1 MKKSLLF
8 GAALAIAF
16 AGNAKEASHVQ
27 RENVNFEQS
36 AVKAADLYSNVSC
49 IDATRELSKKEIKGL
64 KEAATAIPAA
74 YYKRPAGTTY
84 IGMSPS
90 TYNLKYSFLAVPA
103 YTELNWKNAS
113 VGATSILW
121 EYCDGILPDYSDFSY
136 AQSTAEEIT
145 TPKYTELGSYSA
157 PYLQASN
164 ELGDS
169 IFTTVDYLSIDPY
182 IYIESINEYFY
193 NTNMRYDADLIAY
206 IGATMI
212 NNAQSAKSLD
222 SKYGFTE
229 AGFTDVKLDAVAE
242 LYRKPAKP
250 YLLSSICAHL
260 CDLNAGA
267 QPLNVKAT
275 VYSVTLDEDG
285 DVAELGD
292 VLFTGSGDNSMYE
305 SGRQWQTIV
314 WEVAG
319 EDAAGRPTD
328 LIIDDNIL
336 VVLEAE
342 DEATSFAQYLWAS
355 PSAFVMDDIK
365 NTLYD
370 EDVCSYVI
378 ASASANGERGSF
390 ILPYAGA
397 YYMDDNV
404 TVGAMKSFPI
414 QILAETYYLDSEETE
429 FIAPT
434 ETESSKTFAVN
445 SFYSCEAWSVYAEDY
460 NGEEADWIEFG
471 LENVM
476 TTDDAF
482 TGVVNTTLTVGA
494 LPEGL
499 TGREANVEISYL
511 GAVLNIHVLQGESG
525 VKGVTVKSANY
536 VNVVGDDFVV
546 KAASDVTK
554 AEVYTAAGVKV
565 AEAAVNGTTSINAAG
580 LANGVYFVKLNNGK
594 TVKVVK

>member
-36 AVKAADLYSNVSC
+36 AVKAADRYSNVSC

-84 IGMSPS
+84 IGMTPMTRS
-90 TYNLKYSFLAVPA
+90 LKYSFLAVPA

-145 TPKYTELGSYSA
+145 TPKYTELVSYSA

-182 IYIESINEYFY
+182 VYNESINEYFY
-193 NTNMRYDADLIAY
+193 NTNIRPDADV
-206 IGATMI
+206 IGYLGGTMI
-212 NNAQSAKSLD
+212 NNAQSSKSLD

-260 CDLNAGA
+260 CDLNGGS

-275 VYSVTLDEDG
+275 VCSVTVDEYG
-285 DVAELGD
+285 HVVGLGD
-292 VLFTGSGDNSMYE
+292 VLYTGSGDNSMYE
-305 SGRQWQTIV
+305 TGRQWQTII
-314 WEVAG
+314 WNNVAG

-328 LIIDDNIL
+328 LVIDDNIL

-355 PSAFVMDDIK
+355 PSALVMDDLQ
-365 NTLYD
+365 NTVSD
-370 EDVCSYVI
+370 DVCSYVI
-378 ASASANGERGSF
+378 ASASAGGETHTF
-390 ILPYAGA
+390 VLPYAGA

-414 QILAETYYLDSEETE
+414 QIVAETYYLDSEETE

-445 SFYSCEAWSVYAEDY
+445 SFYSYEAWSVYAEDY

-471 LENVM
+471 LENVE
-476 TTDDAF
+476 DNKGNF
-482 TGVVNTTLTVGA
+482 IGVVNTTLTVGA

-499 TGREANVEISYL
+499 AGREANVEISYL
-511 GAVLNIHVLQGESG
+511 GAVLNIHVQQGESG

>member
-16 AGNAKEASHVQ
+16 VGNAKEASHVQ

-36 AVKAADLYSNVSC
+36 AVKAADRFSKVSC
-49 IDATRELSKKEIKGL
+49 IDATRELSKEAVKGL
-64 KEAATAIPAA
+64 KEATSLPAA
-74 YYKRPAGTTY
+74 YYRRPLGTTY
-84 IGMSPS
+84 VGMSPM
-90 TYNLKYSFLAVPA
+90 TYSLNKGYLSIPA
-103 YTELNWKNAS
+103 YAELNWKNAS
-113 VGATSILW
+113 AGATSILW
-121 EYCDGILPDYSDFSY
+121 EYCDGIDFAESVY
-136 AQSTAEEIT
+136 TFAESTAEEIT
-145 TPKYTELGSYSA
+145 TPKYMALYSYPA

-169 IFTTVDYLSIDPY
+169 IITLTDGGLSASPFT
-182 IYIESINEYFY
+182 YIESIDQYFY
-193 NTNMRYDADLIAY
+193 NTNMRPDADIIAY
-206 IGATMI
+206 LGATMI
-212 NNAQSAKSLD
+212 NNADAASSLD
-222 SKYGFTE
+222 YKYGFTE

-275 VYSVTLDEDG
+275 IYSVTLDEYG

-292 VLFTGSGDNSMYE
+292 VLFTGSGDNSLYVAE
-305 SGRQWQTIV
+305 SQWQTIV

-355 PSAFVMDDIK
+355 PSALVMDDVQ

-370 EDVCSYVI
+370 EDVYSYVI
-378 ASASANGERGSF
+378 ASASAGGERGSF
-390 ILPYAGA
+390 ILPYAG
-397 YYMDDNV
+397 YYMDDAGTV
-404 TVGAMKSFPI
+404 VGAMKSFPI
-414 QILAETYYLDSEETE
+414 QILAATYYLDSEENE

-434 ETESSKTFAVN
+434 ETESSKTFAID
-445 SFYSCEAWSVYAEDY
+445 SYYGYEDWSVYAEDY

-476 TTDDAF
+476 TTDGAF

-499 TGREANVEISYL
+499 AGREANVEISYL

-565 AEAAVNGTTSINAAG
+565 AEAAVNGTTSINVAG